1 MQQVIDNN
9 MFMSY
14 FKHNNASYLQ
24 QGGVS
29 SSSRIQRLKYNT
41 LYVTIPSNATNK
53 PIVFNN
59 KPVKTNYKTPEATR
73 NDFKPRY
80 NPACSINKIVP
91 MDYDPNAV
99 CSFQPKNKFELKYAI
114 NEYIRG
120 TVKYGNINDWDTSL
134 IVDMSELLLNNQKF
148 NYDISRWNTGNV
160 TNMNKM
166 FSGSSN
172 FNKNIALWDTSKVIN
187 MNSMFENAVKF
198 NQDIS
203 KWNTKLVNDMTSMFE
218 NAIMFD
224 KNIRYWRVGSKT
236 ILTNMFLDSTSMIN
250 KYSDVS
256 TFGTTPNIMFFNYVD
271 DDQKLYPPI
280 ILPSIKIPYPPFAG
294 PPVIVIPIHE
304 KEPQPEPQP
313 ESYIDKYNEPEP
325 EPFSIDIPDQ
335 PISADLLCKCDDMEF
350 DENDTTDYSRL
361 PLQVN
366 SLYHNVGYEI
376 YGLINQVI
384 NDEDGIDYFDYS
396 SYSRLSKLLLDEECE
411 RFEGYESIRMI
422 IVRSLELMLKSKNSE
437 QGLEDKIKL
446 LEERISKMFKEGYV
460 KKNPLDITQNT
471 LTVGIPRPEY
481 QLYINIYG
489 KPNNNVFEP
498 VKLAEIVKI
507 LEEKNIKTLQ
517 DIENVESINTLDDLN
532 NANVVS

>member
-9 MFMSY
+9 MLISY

-59 KPVKTNYKTPEATR
+59 KPVKTNYKTPEASR

-91 MDYDPNAV
+91 LDYDPNAV
-99 CSFQPKNKFELKYAI
+99 CTFKPKNKFELKYAI

-148 NYDISRWNTGNV
+148 NYDISRWNTSNV
-160 TNMNKM
+160 TNMSKM

-203 KWNTKLVNDMTSMFE
+203 KWNTTSVKDMTSMFE

-224 KNIRYWRVGSKT
+224 KNIRYWRVRSKT

-256 TFGTTPNIMFFNYVD
+256 TFGTTPNLMFFNYVD
-271 DDQKLYPPI
+271 DDQKLYPPTI
-280 ILPSIKIPYPPFAG
+280 PPSIKIPYPPILG
-294 PPVIVIPIHE
+294 PPVIVIPIDE
-304 KEPQPEPQP
+304 QEPEPQP
-313 ESYIDKYNEPEP
+313 ESYVDNDNEPEP
-325 EPFSIDIPDQ
+325 EPFSIDFPDQ

-384 NDEDGIDYFDYS
+384 NDEDGIDYLITHHIQDYQ
-396 SYSRLSKLLLDEECE
+396 SYYWMKSVKD
-411 RFEGYESIRMI
+411 
-422 IVRSLELMLKSKNSE
+422 LKVMS
-437 QGLEDKIKL
+437 Q
-446 LEERISKMFKEGYV
+446 
-460 KKNPLDITQNT
+460 
-471 LTVGIPRPEY
+471 
-481 QLYINIYG
+481 
-489 KPNNNVFEP
+489 
-498 VKLAEIVKI
+498 
-507 LEEKNIKTLQ
+507 
-517 DIENVESINTLDDLN
+517 
-532 NANVVS
+532 